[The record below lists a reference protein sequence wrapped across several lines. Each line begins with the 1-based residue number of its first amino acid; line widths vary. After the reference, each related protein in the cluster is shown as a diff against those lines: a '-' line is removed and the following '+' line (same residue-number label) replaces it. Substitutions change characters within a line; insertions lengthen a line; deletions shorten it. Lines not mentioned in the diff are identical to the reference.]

1 MHCDQYVIMS
11 ECELSVL
18 WNAGAHLSMDAIDLV
33 GKREKYL
40 RNEYETLQN
49 LVDST
54 PAKTTLDPTCDSYKN
69 SLSSRFLSRESPAVA
84 NAPLISSTLAQQ
96 RDPTAA
102 KNREELLRRLEESK
116 KKLQILKYKYA
127 MNFSLLVQK
136 LVVEAGPSRPSEDN
150 SPVAGFN
157 REECVNSWKPPRK
170 VKLLARFSNS
180 IPQST
185 EHEYEE
191 ILSEIKDL
199 SNHLPMINGTSR
211 TLCCSCR
218 SLAVYPESFALT
230 LTADSDGRTGLGRAI
245 KARKEKKWI
254 LGEMVIGT
262 PAARSGC
269 LQPGDRVLALNGRT
283 TASLSPVN
291 TARILAN
298 LRPEDTLDLLVECDV
313 AHSLVPKPGQVFD
326 ANVANNGLI
335 LGLDMRTPLS
345 RKIGEPF
352 RINGI
357 CGGSAAHRCGGIAA
371 GDLLLAVNGNMV
383 ANMDTK
389 ALEDILSAAS
399 AGEVT
404 TLLIQKENSLS
415 ESPEG
420 ASVVY
425 TVELVRHGGPL
436 GITVSGSEDPFE
448 PILISGL
455 TPGGLSEQTGA
466 VHVGDRLLA
475 INGSSL
481 RAVKLSDAIAML
493 QDASDIIT
501 LKISRQ
507 INTQNNEFSF
517 CISRVVTSAADA
529 ADKMSSNALVFI
541 LLTILPFTANS
552 KSPAAITPQR

>member
-1 MHCDQYVIMS
+1 
-11 ECELSVL
+11 
-18 WNAGAHLSMDAIDLV
+18 
-33 GKREKYL
+33 
-40 RNEYETLQN
+40 
-49 LVDST
+49 
-54 PAKTTLDPTCDSYKN
+54 
-69 SLSSRFLSRESPAVA
+69 
-84 NAPLISSTLAQQ
+84 
-96 RDPTAA
+96 
-102 KNREELLRRLEESK
+102 
-116 KKLQILKYKYA
+116 

-157 REECVNSWKPPRK
+157 REGFGESPAVANASYISSTLAQQRDPTAAKDRKELLRRLEESKKKLQIETETECIQFEENFDGFLSRRFDKREGTEITDTVESKCVNSWKPPRK

-507 INTQNNEFSF
+507 INTQNACS
-517 CISRVVTSAADA
+517 ISDPNLGTTNNGG
-529 ADKMSSNALVFI
+529 KMSKVAKFIRKSGICKESNCIKEINCFKVSVNGFPPNTTNFSMCSI
-541 LLTILPFTANS
+541 M
-552 KSPAAITPQR
+552 